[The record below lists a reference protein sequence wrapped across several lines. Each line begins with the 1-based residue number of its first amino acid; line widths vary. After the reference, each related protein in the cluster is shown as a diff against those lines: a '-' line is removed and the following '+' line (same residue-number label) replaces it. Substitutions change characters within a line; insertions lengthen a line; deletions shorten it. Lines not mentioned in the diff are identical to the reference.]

1 MRNSGVDP
9 AMVIT
14 TCRQNQQ
21 HLNRA
26 QTPQVPPP
34 PIPQS
39 PHTNGNTPPSEHGA
53 CNECGHTSPGI
64 PPINGHQKG
73 ALHRL
78 PDGPDN
84 NNYHSLVLPSGLVV
98 CIECEHVTSSFE
110 MADRHQKETHSGQ
123 GSRNQ
128 TTRVQ
133 TPRKLTSIMPSG
145 LLACNDGGHTSS
157 SPWMAEKHQKE
168 IHSEQDSQDQTS
180 HVQTSASL
188 LPATVSALPPFTSAS
203 LLPSALVACNDC
215 GRVFPNFESA
225 DRHRQETHPRLANGP
240 DRHN

>member
-39 PHTNGNTPPSEHGA
+39 PYTNGNTPPSEHGA
-53 CNECGHTSPGI
+53 CNECGHTSPGL
-64 PPINGHQKG
+64 PPIDGHQKG

-110 MADRHQKETHSGQ
+110 MADRHQKESHSGQ
-123 GSRNQ
+123 DTRNQ
-128 TTRVQ
+128 TTHVQ
-133 TPRKLTSIMPSG
+133 TPRMLTSIMPSG
-145 LLACNDGGHTSS
+145 LLACNDCGHTSS

-168 IHSEQDSQDQTS
+168 IHSGKDNRDQTT
-180 HVQTSASL
+180 HVQTLRISS
-188 LPATVSALPPFTSAS
+188 S
-203 LLPSALVACNDC
+203 LLPSGLVACNEC
-215 GRVFPNFESA
+215 GQTAATFELAES
-225 DRHRQETHPRLANGP
+225 HQQEAPPRLANGP